1 MNIIELRNKT
11 MAARTLKDLAEDTEF
26 NTSPLRKYID
36 QRIQEAADNG
46 EGVLTLN
53 FYYAKECALKLKY
66 GGPTMAAAL
75 RHYQNEGFKALFE
88 RKNIIISWM

>member
-1 MNIIELRNKT
+1 MNVIELRNKT
-11 MAARTLKDLAEDTEF
+11 IAARALKDTAADAEF

-46 EGVLTLN
+46 EGKLSLN
-53 FYYAKECALKLKY
+53 FYSAKEQALEKMY

-75 RHYQNEGFKALFE
+75 RHYQSEGFVAFPE
-88 RKNIIISWM
+88 RVNIVISWM

>member
-11 MAARTLKDLAEDTEF
+11 IAARAVKDAAADAEF
-26 NTSPLRKYID
+26 NNSPLRKYID

>member
-11 MAARTLKDLAEDTEF
+11 LAARAVKDTALDAEF
-26 NTSPLRKYID
+26 KASPLRKYID
-36 QRIQEAADNG
+36 KRIQEAASNG
-46 EGVLTLN
+46 EGKLALN
-53 FYYAKECALKLKY
+53 FYYAKECACCKRY
-66 GGPTMAAAL
+66 GGPSMAAAL